1 MTREEAIEILESID
15 NDEVDEEFAEAYNK
29 AIKALEQQPIL
40 DKIKAEVEQYSLLT
54 RERVIGIIDK
64 HKAESEEV

>member
-29 AIKALEQQPIL
+29 AIKALEQEPIICPCCGA
-40 DKIKAEVEQYSLLT
+40 KMK
-54 RERVIGIIDK
+54 GG
-64 HKAESEEV
+64 HNG